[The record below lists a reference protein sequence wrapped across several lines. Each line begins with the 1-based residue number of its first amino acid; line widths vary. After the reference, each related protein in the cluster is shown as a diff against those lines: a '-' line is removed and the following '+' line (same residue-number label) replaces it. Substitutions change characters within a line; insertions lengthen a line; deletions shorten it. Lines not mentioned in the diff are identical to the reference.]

1 MLSPALQLVR
11 TKARLMQTQSEF
23 EAVEVMRGKATGPV
37 SGPLPGVRLGQV
49 VAYEFEL
56 APFFEPWPGRSLL
69 ERTFVLLDL
78 GVSFSNPPWARYV
91 LPDGTVVSRESD
103 GSDTWY
109 VDLISV
115 EQQANRFTFR
125 DMHIDVKVP
134 MDGRHQ
140 RLLDL
145 NDFADAIDT
154 KSLNLREATDA
165 LRRWQMFL
173 DRHLHSSSA
182 PTRGWTDFPPEAIRP
197 MLELPPFKLV
207 DSDNNDL

>member
-1 MLSPALQLVR
+1 M
-11 TKARLMQTQSEF
+11 F
-23 EAVEVMRGKATGPV
+23 EAVEVMRGKARGEL
-37 SGPLPGVRLGQV
+37 SGPLPGVLHGQV

-56 APFFEPWPGRSLL
+56 PPFFEPWPGRSLL

-91 LPDGTVVSRESD
+91 RSDGSVVSRESD

-115 EQQANRFTFR
+115 ERESNRFTFR
-125 DMHIDVKVP
+125 DLYIDVKVP
-134 MDGRHQ
+134 MDGRHY

-145 NDFADAIDT
+145 NDFADAIDDN
-154 KSLNLREATDA
+154 SLGLKEATDA
-165 LRRWQMFL
+165 LRRWQGFL

-182 PTRGWTDFPPEAIRP
+182 PQRNWTDFPPEAIRP
-197 MLELPPFKLV
+197 MLDLPPFRLPA
-207 DSDNNDL
+207 DREL